1 MRKSRPT
8 DSHGLRGPNKRQ
20 RVMDK
25 MMTSRGRISL
35 RQQTFLCP
43 HGITAGCIVFMQISC
58 FRFVAFSKSSNPATI
73 IFKNLTNILQISRN
87 YFFQLNSWQCF
98 FKINLLASSQKP
110 PFYAYD
116 VDVTQSLLSWHW
128 RAGNL

>member
-73 IFKNLTNILQISRN
+73 IFKNPQTFYKYPEII
-87 YFFQLNSWQCF
+87 FFN
-98 FKINLLASSQKP
+98 
-110 PFYAYD
+110 
-116 VDVTQSLLSWHW
+116 
-128 RAGNL
+128 